1 MPPLHSASAGAQVAR
16 MADVM
21 AVDLLDDEAHAGRHA
36 IAMAR
41 RLAVLGIGGVV
52 VSTLTIG
59 VLHVVE
65 PSRSL
70 DPFSRTISEYA
81 LLSNG
86 WVFDWGV
93 LLLAFASVLVL
104 LAMIVREI
112 VPWRSWGSFMTFVWS
127 IGLVGLVVFPKQGF
141 GNNPSLAGRVHW
153 TWTLIAFFSLP
164 IGTYLMCWQHR
175 VVAGRWPRWAIRLS
189 MVAGGWFVVL
199 TAQTVISAVTPI
211 HAWVV
216 VGLVERGLSLT
227 EMAIVAVLG
236 MWVLHD
242 SRAPAALV
250 MAERSSP

>member
-1 MPPLHSASAGAQVAR
+1 MPPPHSGSADAQAAR
-16 MADVM
+16 MADVL
-21 AVDLLDDEAHAGRHA
+21 AVDLLDEEAHAGRHS

-41 RLAVLGIGGVV
+41 RLAVLGIGGVA
-52 VSTLTIG
+52 VSTVAIG
-59 VLHVVE
+59 FLHLVE

-70 DPFSRTISEYA
+70 DPLSRTISEYA

-86 WVFDWGV
+86 WIFNWGV

-104 LAMIVREI
+104 LAMIVRQI
-112 VPWRSWGSFMTFVWS
+112 VPWKSWGALMTFVWS

-164 IGTYLMCWQHR
+164 IGTCLMCWQHR
-175 VVAGRWPRWAIRLS
+175 VVAGRWPRWAVRLS
-189 MVAGGWFVVL
+189 MIAGGWFVIL
-199 TAQTVISAVTPI
+199 TAQTLISAVTPI

-227 EMAIVAVLG
+227 EMAVVAVLG
-236 MWVLHD
+236 LWVLHD
-242 SRAPAALV
+242 SRAPAALI
-250 MAERSSP
+250 MAEPGAD